1 MIDFTQS
8 FQVRARSQEE
18 AIVLF
23 NALKENG
30 CRWNSGNELNTSKTN
45 WGIYKGKT
53 IYDVWCYKRDYGHV
67 LYGCHEDPTC
77 ETYDLH
83 EFLQE
88 LYGEDNDS
96 ELNIESLL

>member
-18 AIVLF
+18 AQALFEVLH
-23 NALKENG
+23 EHG
-30 CRWNSGNELNTSKTN
+30 CRWNSGEELDPNKTN
-45 WGIYKGKT
+45 WGIYKHQT
-53 IYDVWCYKRDYGHV
+53 IYDVWCRGKKYGHV
-67 LYGCHEDPTC
+67 LYGSRTDNTC
-77 ETYDLH
+77 ETYDLC

-88 LYGEDNDS
+88 LQGEDDQ